1 MELKKRTWT
10 YIQPPSVHEMASC
23 SCGNENTQWSEY
35 EKHLWCDKCQK
46 DFIPEHGGIF
56 DGPVGIG
63 AARICGITFDCYN
76 LETKQIE
83 LLDDFVQY
91 IVCYKLQ
98 DILLTKKIPIEIKE
112 KKAIKDTVI
121 IHKGILSFNSGEII
135 ISTEEQL
142 SGHIENNFTTT
153 INIGYPNSYKIK
165 LNLNISSNLQNFTV
179 NEDENLLNFKQF
191 LLNKEL
197 EYTLKTNEKIKRNN
211 KI

>member
-10 YIQPPSVHEMASC
+10 YIQPPLDHEMAPC

-56 DGPVGIG
+56 DSPVGIG
-63 AARICGITFDCYN
+63 AARICGITFDRYN

-112 KKAIKDTVI
+112 KDFKDTVI
-121 IHKGILSFNSGEII
+121 IHKGILSFNSGEIT
-135 ISTEEQL
+135 ISAEEKL
-142 SGHIENNFTTT
+142 SGQIENDFTTT
-153 INIGYPNSYKIK
+153 INIGYPNIYKIK
-165 LNLNISSNLQNFTV
+165 LNLNISGNLQDFKA
-179 NEDENLLNFKQF
+179 NEDETLLKFKQF

-197 EYTLKTNEKIKRNN
+197 EYTLKMNEKIKKNN